1 MLDIYLYII
10 ENPSIKIRWEGKKM
24 KVKGFAY
31 LRVSGKGQVEG
42 TGFDR
47 QMDEIRRYAEKHG
60 LEITAT
66 FREEG
71 VSGTADETDRP
82 AFQAMVAE
90 ILKDGVDTV
99 IVEGLDRLAREYR
112 IQESLLIY
120 LASKGITLISARTG
134 ENVTKAMM
142 SDPMK
147 KALVQMQGIFSELE
161 KSLLVKK
168 LRIAR
173 EKMRET
179 RGKCEGQ
186 KGYSEVDPDLIKRI
200 RRLRRLPF
208 KGATKKRTFQEIAN
222 ILNTEGR
229 STKQGLTFTA
239 AGVANILARATK
251 GKK

>member
-1 MLDIYLYII
+1 
-10 ENPSIKIRWEGKKM
+10 M
-24 KVKGFAY
+24 KVKAFAY

-60 LEITAT
+60 YEIVAT

-71 VSGTADETDRP
+71 ISGTTDEMDRP
-82 AFQAMVAE
+82 AFQSLVSE
-90 ILKDGVDTV
+90 ILKDSVRVV

-120 LASKGITLISARTG
+120 LASKDITLISARTG
-134 ENVTKAMM
+134 ENVTDAMLA
-142 SDPMK
+142 DPMK
-147 KALVQMQGIFSELE
+147 KALIQMQGIFSELE

-173 EKMRET
+173 EKVKAKT
-179 RGKCEGQ
+179 GKCEGQ
-186 KGYSEVDPDLIKRI
+186 RGYKEIEGGPELVKQI

-208 KGATKKRTFQEIAN
+208 KGASKKRSFQEIAD
-222 ILNTEGR
+222 ILNTEGKT
-229 STKQGLTFTA
+229 TKNGKLFTA
-239 AGVANILARATK
+239 QNVANIYERSSK
-251 GKK
+251 